1 MDSQQCNLLMS
12 PGYIK
17 SLNSHAIQTM
27 KLDIIP
33 VVNKEIDDNPDKI
46 GKLFVWMINPDFM
59 IFRFP
64 FYLHI
69 N

>member
-17 SLNSHAIQTM
+17 PLNSHEIQTM

-59 IFRFP
+59 IFRFS